1 MKRNGPLK
9 NPQGVRLTQSLFV
22 EMPNDDLPPSYTMKD
37 YDYEKDGIVYP
48 SLRRLYMDCMDPTEH
63 AFVTLAFDGDWD
75 HWKKIKANDLLVTKL
90 KYNEWEEELSAKLR
104 STGMRGLVRQAQE
117 GNVNAARWLAE
128 GSWKSKR
135 GRPSKAEKEGML
147 RQDALLEKEFAE
159 DLKRLGLES

>member
-1 MKRNGPLK
+1 MNRHGPLK
-9 NPQGVRLTQSLFV
+9 NPQGVRLTQSLFL
-22 EMPNDDLPPSYTMKD
+22 EMSHDDIQPSYTMKD
-37 YDYEKDGIVYP
+37 YDYEKDNVMYP

-63 AFVTLAFDGDWD
+63 LFVQMAFDGDWD
-75 HWKKIKANDLLVTKL
+75 HWKKIKANDLLATKL

-104 STGMRGLVRQAQE
+104 STGMRGLVKQAQE